1 MKKLTMA
8 GLVLILGLS
17 LLAGAGCKKEQP
29 QGQVVARVNKA
40 VLTDSDVK
48 DYLPN
53 GAAGISPAQKE
64 EFLRR
69 WVDTEL
75 FYQEAVKK
83 GLDKDPKVAKQLR
96 DLKREILANQLLQ
109 KEVVEKQNVSEAEVK
124 AYFELHQTEFQNN
137 VRYSQIVVQSPEEAA
152 AIKSALDGGADFAKI
167 ARERS
172 LDAASRANGGDMAG
186 YLQRGSGE
194 MPLDFEEKLFALAKG
209 QTSDAIKLFN
219 GYFIIKVTDRK
230 PVWPPVKFEDVR
242 EGLSNGMTMSRQKI
256 AFDNLTEELKKTAQV
271 ETHPDLIK

>member
-1 MKKLTMA
+1 MKRMTA
-8 GLVLILGLS
+8 ALVLGLA
-17 LLAGAGCKKEQP
+17 LTVLAGAGCKKEQP
-29 QGQVVARVNKA
+29 QGQVVARVNKT
-40 VLTDSDVK
+40 VLTESDVK

-53 GAAGISPAQKE
+53 GAAGISPAQKD

-75 FYQEAVKK
+75 FFQEAIKK

-109 KEVVEKQNVSEAEVK
+109 KEVVEKQVVNEAEVRS
-124 AYFELHQTEFQNN
+124 YFDQHQTEFQNN
-137 VRYSQIVVQSPEEAA
+137 IRYSQIVVQSQEDAA
-152 AIKSALDGGADFAKI
+152 SIKAALDGGADFTKTAK
-167 ARERS
+167 ERS
-172 LDAASRANGGDMAG
+172 LDANSRANGGDMAG

-209 QTSDAIKLFN
+209 ATSEPIKLFN
-219 GYFIIKVTDRK
+219 GYFIVKVTDRR

-242 EGLSNGMTMSRQKI
+242 EGLSNGMTMSKQKQ
-256 AFDNLTEELKKTAQV
+256 AFDALTEELKKTAQV
-271 ETHPDLIK
+271 ETHPELIK

>member
-1 MKKLTMA
+1 MKRLIMA
-8 GLVLILGLS
+8 VLVLALS
-17 LLAGAGCKKEQP
+17 LLAGTGCKKEQP
-29 QGQVVARVNKA
+29 QGQVVARVNKT

-75 FYQEAVKK
+75 FYQEAIKK
-83 GLDKDPKVAKQLR
+83 GLDKDPKIAKQLK

-109 KEVVEKQNVSEAEVK
+109 KEVVEKQVVNETEVRS
-124 AYFELHQTEFQNN
+124 YFDLHQTEFQNN
-137 VRYSQIVVQSPEEAA
+137 IRYSQIVVQSPEEAA
-152 AIKSALDGGADFAKI
+152 SIKSALDGGTDFAKI

-172 LDAASRANGGDMAG
+172 LEANSRANGGDMAG

-194 MPLDFEEKLFALAKG
+194 IPLDFEEKLFALTKG
-209 QTSDAIKLFN
+209 QTSDPIKLFN
-219 GYFIIKVTDRK
+219 GYFIVKVTDKK
-230 PVWPPVKFEDVR
+230 PVWPPVKYEDVR
-242 EGLSNGMTMSRQKI
+242 EGLSNGLTMSKQKL
-256 AFDNLTEELKKTAQV
+256 AFDALTEELKKTAQV

>member
-1 MKKLTMA
+1 MKRTTMA
-8 GLVLILGLS
+8 GLVLIAVLS
-17 LLAGAGCKKEQP
+17 LLAGAGCKKELP
-29 QGQVVARVNKA
+29 QGQVVARVNKT
-40 VLTDSDVK
+40 VLTEADVK

-75 FYQEAVKK
+75 FYQEALKK

-109 KEVVEKQNVSEAEVK
+109 KEVVEKQSVSEAEVK
-124 AYFELHQTEFQNN
+124 TYFDMHQTEFQNN

-152 AIKSALDGGADFAKI
+152 SIKTALNGGADFAKL
-167 ARERS
+167 AKERS
-172 LDAASRANGGDMAG
+172 LDGNSRANGGDMAG

-209 QTSDAIKLFN
+209 QTSEVIKLFN
-219 GYFIIKVTDRK
+219 GYFIIKVTDKK

-242 EGLSNGMTMSRQKI
+242 EGLSNGMTMSRQKT
-256 AFDNLTEELKKTAQV
+256 AFDNLTEDLKKTAQV
-271 ETHPDLIK
+271 ETHPELIK

>member
-1 MKKLTMA
+1 MKRKTMA
-8 GLVLILGLS
+8 LVLCLVLMA
-17 LLAGAGCKKEQP
+17 LAGAGCKKEQP
-29 QGQVVARVNKA
+29 QGQVVARVNKT

-75 FYQEAVKK
+75 FYQEAIKK

-109 KEVVEKQNVSEAEVK
+109 KEVVEKQAVSETEVRS
-124 AYFELHQTEFQNN
+124 YFDLHQTEFQNN
-137 VRYSQIVVQSPEEAA
+137 IRYSQIVVQSPEEAA
-152 AIKSALDGGADFAKI
+152 SIKAALDGGADFAKL
-167 ARERS
+167 AKERS
-172 LDAASRANGGDMAG
+172 LEANSRANGGDMAG

-194 MPLDFEEKLFALAKG
+194 IPLDFEEKLFALAKG
-209 QTSDAIKLFN
+209 ATSEPIKLFN
-219 GYFIIKVTDRK
+219 GFFIVRVTDRK
-230 PVWPPVKFEDVR
+230 PVWPPVKYEDVR
-242 EGLSNGMTMSRQKI
+242 EGLSNGMTMSKQKL
-256 AFDNLTEELKKTAQV
+256 AFDSLTEELKKTAQV

>member
-1 MKKLTMA
+1 MKRKTMA
-8 GLVLILGLS
+8 LVLCLVLMA
-17 LLAGAGCKKEQP
+17 LAGAGCKKEQP
-29 QGQVVARVNKA
+29 QGQVVARVNKT

-75 FYQEAVKK
+75 FYQEAIKK

-109 KEVVEKQNVSEAEVK
+109 KEVVEKQAVSETEVRS
-124 AYFELHQTEFQNN
+124 YFDLHQTEFQNN
-137 VRYSQIVVQSPEEAA
+137 IRYSQIVVQSPEEAA
-152 AIKSALDGGADFAKI
+152 SIKAALDGGADFAKL
-167 ARERS
+167 AKERS
-172 LDAASRANGGDMAG
+172 LEANSRANGGDMAG

-194 MPLDFEEKLFALAKG
+194 IPLDFEEKLFALTKG
-209 QTSDAIKLFN
+209 ATSEPIKLFN
-219 GYFIIKVTDRK
+219 GFFIVRVTDRK
-230 PVWPPVKFEDVR
+230 PVWPPVKYEDVR
-242 EGLSNGMTMSRQKI
+242 EGLSNGMTMSKQKL
-256 AFDNLTEELKKTAQV
+256 AFDSLTEELKKTAQV

>member
-1 MKKLTMA
+1 MKRTTVA
-8 GLVLILGLS
+8 GLALIAALS
-17 LLAGAGCKKEQP
+17 LTAGCKKELP
-29 QGQVVARVNKA
+29 QGQVVARVNKT
-40 VLTDSDVK
+40 VLTESDVK

-53 GAAGISPAQKE
+53 GAAGISAAQKE

-75 FYQEAVKK
+75 FYQEALKK

-109 KEVVEKQNVSEAEVK
+109 KEVVEKQNVSEADVRT
-124 AYFELHQTEFQNN
+124 YFDQHQAEFQNN

-152 AIKSALDGGADFAKI
+152 AIKTALNGGADFVKTAK
-167 ARERS
+167 ERS
-172 LDAASRANGGDMAG
+172 LDANSRANGGDMAG

-209 QTSDAIKLFN
+209 QTSDVIKLFN
-219 GYFIIKVTDRK
+219 GYFIIKVTDKK

-242 EGLSNGMTMSRQKI
+242 DGLTNGMTMSRQKT
-256 AFDNLTEELKKTAQV
+256 AFDGLTEDLRKTAQV
-271 ETHPDLIK
+271 ETHPELIK

>member
-8 GLVLILGLS
+8 GLILILGLS

-29 QGQVVARVNKA
+29 QGQVVARVNKT
-40 VLTDSDVK
+40 VLTESDVK

-109 KEVVEKQNVSEAEVK
+109 KEVVEKQSVTEAEVK
-124 AYFELHQTEFQNN
+124 AYFDLHQTEFQNN
-137 VRYSQIVVQSPEEAA
+137 VRYSQIVVQSTAEP
-152 AIKSALDGGADFAKI
+152 ILP
-167 ARERS
+167 RS
-172 LDAASRANGGDMAG
+172 PG
-186 YLQRGSGE
+186 
-194 MPLDFEEKLFALAKG
+194 KG
-209 QTSDAIKLFN
+209 
-219 GYFIIKVTDRK
+219 
-230 PVWPPVKFEDVR
+230 
-242 EGLSNGMTMSRQKI
+242 
-256 AFDNLTEELKKTAQV
+256 
-271 ETHPDLIK
+271 H

>member
-1 MKKLTMA
+1 MKKNTMA
-8 GLVLILGLS
+8 LVLILVLM
-17 LLAGAGCKKEQP
+17 LMAGAGCKKDQP
-29 QGQVVARVNKA
+29 QGQVVARVNKT

-75 FYQEAVKK
+75 FFQEAIKK

-109 KEVVEKQNVSEAEVK
+109 KEVVEKQVVSETEVRS
-124 AYFELHQTEFQNN
+124 YFDLHQTEFQSNI
-137 VRYSQIVVQSPEEAA
+137 RYSQIVVQSPEEAA
-152 AIKSALDGGADFAKI
+152 SIKAALDGGADFAKI
-167 ARERS
+167 AKERS
-172 LDAASRANGGDMAG
+172 LEANSRANGGDMAG

-209 QTSDAIKLFN
+209 TNSEPIKLFN
-219 GYFIIKVTDRK
+219 GYFIVKVTDRK
-230 PVWPPVKFEDVR
+230 PVWPPVKYEDVR
-242 EGLSNGMTMSRQKI
+242 EGLSNGMTMSKQKM
-256 AFDNLTEELKKTAQV
+256 AFDALTEELKKTAQV
-271 ETHPDLIK
+271 ETHPELIK